1 MSKTIDKNKFFK
13 YNKNNNKYNHKYSYR
28 HDKKRINHIF
38 NNKDIFIIIEA
49 FLNDEILNSK
59 LQESYQE
66 SFNGIRLED
75 NIRSEEATT
84 LSEIEN
90 DKDEVKTIFNII
102 NDKTRMFSIIENSFG
117 LLSLEDK
124 IKILEKEGYTHK
136 GNGVFKT
143 IYRPTERNVKVTD
156 ELTDNF
162 VKNLLYRYFN
172 I

>member
-1 MSKTIDKNKFFK
+1 MSKKIDKNKFFK
-13 YNKNNNKYNHKYSYR
+13 YNKNYNNKYSYR

-38 NNKDIFIIIEA
+38 NNRDIFIIIEA

-66 SFNGIRLED
+66 NFNEIRMED
-75 NIRSEEATT
+75 IKSEEATT

-90 DKDEVKTIFNII
+90 NNNEVKTIFNII

-136 GNGVFKT
+136 SNGIFKT
-143 IYRPTERNVKVTD
+143 LHRPTERNVKVTD